1 MDDASAHPGH
11 ENRDLSREPDP
22 ARGGTGAAP
31 TETSMLRFLVQSAE
45 DLNSSLELDTV
56 FRKVAERIQSVI
68 DYHLFCVMLWNER
81 TRILEHS
88 FSLCHGE
95 HIPLKGGFP
104 LGTGISGTCA
114 ALRRPVRV
122 PNVHE
127 SEHYVRHR
135 HPEIDVR
142 SELAVPLILK
152 DRLIG
157 AIDLESTE
165 YDAFTEDHEQMLSA
179 LASHVAIAVENA
191 RLYERVASQE
201 RLLQQDLTT
210 AREIQRS
217 LLSRARP
224 NLDLL
229 EIGASYLPVTT
240 LGGDFYDFLP
250 LSEGRLAIAVGDVA
264 GKGTPAAL
272 YGSMAVGMMRG
283 HIVRDAAGP
292 ARMLELLNAQLHL
305 PSVDNRFVAMTFGI
319 FDPADRSLVVAN
331 GGFTRPLLL
340 RRGKLER
347 IPVRGVPLGLLLGV
361 SYQEE
366 RVSLQP
372 GDVVAFVSDGLQEAI
387 DGQGQQFGDRFLV
400 DVLEALA
407 SVSAQKIAEGLIRAS
422 TAYAG
427 PEEQHP
433 DDRSVVIVKVR

>member
-1 MDDASAHPGH
+1 MDEVSTHAGGEGGPDSRRAGA
-11 ENRDLSREPDP
+11 REPR
-22 ARGGTGAAP
+22 A
-31 TETSMLRFLVQSAE
+31 ETSVLRFLVQSAE
-45 DLNSSLELDTV
+45 DLNSSLELETV
-56 FRKVAERIQSVI
+56 FRKVSERIRSVI
-68 DYHLFCVMLWNER
+68 DCHLFCVMLWNER
-81 TRILEHS
+81 TRLLEHS

-95 HIPLKGGFP
+95 HVPLEGGFP
-104 LGTGISGTCA
+104 LGTGVSGTCA
-114 ALRRPVRV
+114 ALRRPLRV
-122 PNVHE
+122 PDVHE
-127 SEHYVRHR
+127 CEYYVRHR
-135 HPEIDVR
+135 HPEVEVR

-165 YDAFTEDHEQMLSA
+165 VDAFTEEHEQMLTA

-201 RLLQQDLTT
+201 RLLHQDLTT
-210 AREIQRS
+210 AKEIQRS

-224 NLDLL
+224 SVPGL
-229 EIGASYLPVTT
+229 EIGAAYLPVTS

-250 LSEGRLAIAVGDVA
+250 LSRGRLAVAVGDVA

-272 YGSMAVGMMRG
+272 YGSLAVGMMRG
-283 HIVRDAAGP
+283 HVVRDAARP

-319 FDPADRSLVVAN
+319 FDPAERTLSVAN

-340 RRGKLER
+340 RGGAIER
-347 IPVRGVPLGLLLGV
+347 LPVRGVPLGLLLGV
-361 SYQEE
+361 GYDEE
-366 RVSLQP
+366 VVPLRA

-400 DVLEALA
+400 DVLEALV
-407 SVSAQKIAEGLIRAS
+407 SVSAQKIAQGLIRAS

-427 PEEQHP
+427 PVEERP
-433 DDRSVVIVKVR
+433 DDRSVVIVRVR

>member
-1 MDDASAHPGH
+1 MDEVSSQPGREDASGK
-11 ENRDLSREPDP
+11 PDTE
-22 ARGGTGAAP
+22 RWTGGTAP
-31 TETSMLRFLVQSAE
+31 AGTSMLRFLVQSAE

-56 FRKVAERIQSVI
+56 FRKVAERIQSVV
-68 DYHLFCVMLWNER
+68 DCHLFCVMLWNER
-81 TRILEHS
+81 TRLLEHS

-95 HIPLKGGFP
+95 HIPLEGGFP

-114 ALRRPVRV
+114 AQKRSLRV

-127 SEHYVRHR
+127 CEHYVRHR
-135 HPEIDVR
+135 HPEIDIR

-165 YDAFTEDHEQMLSA
+165 YDAFTEEHEQMLTA

-191 RLYERVASQE
+191 RLYARVTSQE

-224 NLDLL
+224 EVEGL

-250 LSEGRLAIAVGDVA
+250 LSGRRIAIAVGDVA

-283 HIVRDAAGP
+283 HVVRDAAGP

-305 PSVDNRFVAMTFGI
+305 PTVDNRFVAMTFGI
-319 FDPADRSLVVAN
+319 FDPADRTLVVAN
-331 GGFTRPLLL
+331 GGFTPPLVL

-347 IPVRGVPLGLLLGV
+347 LPVRGVPLGLLLGV
-361 SYQEE
+361 SYEE
-366 RVSLQP
+366 EAVGLQP
-372 GDVVAFVSDGLQEAI
+372 GDIVAFVSDGLQEAI

-427 PEEQHP
+427 PEEQRP
-433 DDRSVVIVKVR
+433 DDRSVVIMKVR